1 MFSLLHRNH
10 LVIPERSV
18 KIMFGPKSHLTS
30 RSDHLFM
37 EDVDCVALARQQGTP
52 LYVTS
57 ERRLRENIRAYHR
70 AFPHADKYFAV
81 KANGNLTIL
90 RIAAQEG
97 MGADVFSAGELSVVR
112 MAGIPRDMILYNGN
126 SKSEK
131 DHEMAIL
138 AGVRMSVDS
147 REELEHLAQTAKR
160 MGREAEILFRVNP
173 DVSPKTHPKIATG
186 LRSSKFGIPAEQ
198 VAQTYQRAMGLE
210 GVKPVGLHCH
220 IGSQILDT
228 LPFAEAAGKMMD
240 IAAAVVALGGE
251 VHRIDLGGGLGI
263 QYHPD
268 LPAPTPADLAAA
280 ILPIFQGRCRELGI
294 APKLILEPGRS
305 IVADT
310 TVMLTTVNVV
320 KRAHVN
326 FVAVDAGFNVL
337 ARPMLY
343 DSYHH
348 VVVAS
353 RAGTPAEET
362 YTVVGPICETGDVL
376 AKDRRL
382 PARERGD
389 VLAFLDAGAYG
400 FSMAS
405 QYNGQPRPA
414 EVLICGD
421 RAEVT
426 RRAEDASAL
435 LAGQRILPR
444 LMW

>member
-1 MFSLLHRNH
+1 
-10 LVIPERSV
+10 
-18 KIMFGPKSHLTS
+18 MFGPKSHLTS
-30 RSDHLFM
+30 RDSHLFM
-37 EDVDCVALARQQGTP
+37 EDVDCFALAQELGTP

-57 ERRLRENIRAYHR
+57 ESRLRENIRAYHR
-70 AFPHADKYFAV
+70 AFPDADKYFAV
-81 KANGNLTIL
+81 KANGNLSVL

-112 MAGIPRDMILYNGN
+112 MAGIARDMILFNGN
-126 SKSEK
+126 SKSSK
-131 DHEMAIL
+131 DHELIMQ

-147 REELEHLAQTAKR
+147 REELEHLSQTAQR
-160 MGREAEILFRVNP
+160 SGLEAEILFRVNP

-198 VAQTYQRAMGLE
+198 VAATYQRAMEME

-228 LPFAEAAGKMMD
+228 APFAEAAGKMMD
-240 IAAAVVALGGE
+240 IAAAVTAKGGAIE
-251 VHRIDLGGGLGI
+251 RIDLGGGLGI

-268 LPAPTPADLAAA
+268 SPAPTPADLAAA
-280 ILPIFQGRCRELGI
+280 VLPIMKDRCRDLGI
-294 APKLILEPGRS
+294 SPRLILEPGRS

-310 TVMLTTVNVV
+310 TVMLASVNVV

-326 FVAVDAGFNVL
+326 FVAIDAGFNVL

-348 VVVAS
+348 VVAANH
-353 RAGTPAEET
+353 AGEKAEET
-362 YTVVGPICETGDVL
+362 VTVVGPICETGDIL
-376 AKDRRL
+376 AKDRKVPHL
-382 PARERGD
+382 AMGD

-414 EVLICGD
+414 EVLVSGS

-426 RRAEDASAL
+426 RRAEDASCL

-444 LMW
+444 LMK